1 MGGVRST
8 LTKTISKQQANFDAR
23 VYELCRLIP
32 VGRVTTYGW
41 IAAAIDPPQ
50 DMEPFAYDRI
60 KPRWVGYALARC
72 PEDVPWQRVINR
84 QGGLSLRPGH
94 QHQRALLEE
103 EGVIFETSGHVNL
116 EQYGWKPDT
125 YGRTTVDEA

>member
-1 MGGVRST
+1 
-8 LTKTISKQQANFDAR
+8 
-23 VYELCRLIP
+23 

-41 IAAAIDPPQ
+41 IAAAIDPPPG
-50 DMEPFAYDRI
+50 MEPFAYDRI

-94 QHQRALLEE
+94 QHERALLEE
-103 EGVIFETSGHVNL
+103 EGVLFETSGHVSL
-116 EQYGWKPDT
+116 EQYGWKPEP
-125 YGRTTVDEA
+125 YGGTTVDKA